1 MGFCGDSIVLK
12 PSAGPSIVNA
22 LKQNRS
28 VSIAGVGRVKSVEH
42 IRAGVLGGVVSM
54 MSVLLLTIARRVLSI
69 LRLMNDVEMPRQR

>member
-28 VSIAGVGRVKSVEH
+28 VSIAGAGRVKEH

-54 MSVLLLTIARRVLSI
+54 TSVLLLTIARRVLSI